1 MRPNSVRF
9 LTQDFPTETRAWLPR
24 LLGPL
29 NHFMTSVSSLLN
41 NGLTFKDHMNSEIKT
56 ITVSSKDSPT
66 VSCNLRSKPIG
77 ALVIHSDQELASP
90 LSIDW
95 KASEGGIK
103 IRKILGLE
111 ENKAYELTILIIG
124 G

>member
-56 ITVSSKDSPT
+56 ITVST